1 MQSFF
6 KFLFTLAAFAAVLF
20 YLSFLGVKFGPSPV
34 PTGFTITPDTKIDP
48 NSELAKYVTQEEV
61 DDFAFRYWDI
71 DEYEE
76 RNATLSALRNLLR
89 LKDTDKIL
97 NFMKRNGLSAD
108 VKMKANTTPL
118 MYASFYDDETTAK
131 RLMEMG
137 ADAHARD
144 SYKLS
149 PLA

>member
-1 MQSFF
+1 M
-6 KFLFTLAAFAAVLF
+6 LAAFTAVLF
-20 YLSFLGVKFGPSPV
+20 YLSFLGVKFDKFGSNPV

-76 RNATLSALRNLLR
+76 RNATLSALKNLLR

-97 NFMKRNGLSAD
+97 NFMKRNGFSAD
-108 VKMKANTTPL
+108 VKMKADTTPL
-118 MYASFYDDETTAK
+118 MYASFYDDEITAK

-137 ADAHARD
+137 ADARAQD
-144 SYKLS
+144 NYKLS

>member
-1 MQSFF
+1 
-6 KFLFTLAAFAAVLF
+6 
-20 YLSFLGVKFGPSPV
+20 
-34 PTGFTITPDTKIDP
+34 
-48 NSELAKYVTQEEV
+48 
-61 DDFAFRYWDI
+61 
-71 DEYEE
+71 
-76 RNATLSALRNLLR
+76 
-89 LKDTDKIL
+89 
-97 NFMKRNGLSAD
+97 MKRNGLSAD